1 MMPIA
6 LNVNGRKV
14 EALIEPRTHLADFLR
29 EHCRLTGTHLGC
41 EHGVCGA
48 CTVLLDDKP
57 ARSCITFAVQC
68 DGSAVQTIEGFDN
81 DPLMQDLRAAFSR
94 EHGLQCGFCTS
105 GMLIAARDIVQRLPG
120 ADARRIRVE
129 LSGNLCRCTG
139 YLGIITAVES
149 VIAARGS
156 KPVSSAATAPPPAT
170 PLHAFVPAAEAEAP
184 PIAAPAPAPEEAR
197 TGWTRFEESFVV
209 ARSPATVWAI
219 FADIPAVV
227 ACLDGAELTEHD
239 ANTAKGKMTIKLGP
253 IQAGFS
259 GSAVI
264 ERDDP
269 ALRGIIRGAGS
280 DKGTGSRTKGEIVYR
295 LTPEAD
301 GQQTR
306 VSVTVEYSLQ
316 GALAQFSRSGLVL
329 ELGRRLVSDF
339 AAKLNAR
346 LAGAQTA
353 PSAPF
358 NAGRFLWS
366 FLLDWLRRPFRR

>member
-1 MMPIA
+1 
-6 LNVNGRKV
+6 
-14 EALIEPRTHLADFLR
+14 
-29 EHCRLTGTHLGC
+29 
-41 EHGVCGA
+41 
-48 CTVLLDDKP
+48 
-57 ARSCITFAVQC
+57 
-68 DGSAVQTIEGFDN
+68 
-81 DPLMQDLRAAFSR
+81 
-94 EHGLQCGFCTS
+94 
-105 GMLIAARDIVQRLPG
+105 
-120 ADARRIRVE
+120 
-129 LSGNLCRCTG
+129 
-139 YLGIITAVES
+139 
-149 VIAARGS
+149 
-156 KPVSSAATAPPPAT
+156 
-170 PLHAFVPAAEAEAP
+170 
-184 PIAAPAPAPEEAR
+184 
-197 TGWTRFEESFVV
+197 
-209 ARSPATVWAI
+209 
-219 FADIPAVV
+219 
-227 ACLDGAELTEHD
+227 
-239 ANTAKGKMTIKLGP
+239 
-253 IQAGFS
+253 
-259 GSAVI
+259 VI